1 MQYPAV
7 VKLILEKGVDN
18 LTIPDN
24 IKFQALTEAASVLV
38 KENKPI
44 EAAKALALANNQ
56 SDLIKLGNWYKQRA
70 RFREASYCFLHSTNV
85 EEMKSSESINVLR
98 LLGQEGDWGY
108 SDLGVSAEALAQ
120 SIAAVG
126 NYGEIYDRYMGPNG
140 ASFTLPRGLNNLWN
154 NGGILYAP
162 PVK

>member
-44 EAAKALALANNQ
+44 ELANNQ

-85 EEMKSSESINVLR
+85 EEMKSCAFHCLELGYLSESI
-98 LLGQEGDWGY
+98 
-108 SDLGVSAEALAQ
+108 
-120 SIAAVG
+120 SIFEKLNDQA
-126 NYGEIYDRYMGPNG
+126 ML
-140 ASFTLPRGLNNLWN
+140 SFIEKN
-154 NGGILYAP
+154 A
-162 PVK
+162 